1 MKLNVIPIT
10 EPTTT
15 PINPEYKI
23 ALDSERDFVIKKLVN
38 APTEQTSTKPKY

>member
-10 EPTTT
+10 EPKIT

-23 ALDSERDFVIKKLVN
+23 ALDSESDFVIKKFAN
-38 APTEQTSTKPKY
+38 APTEQTRTKPKY